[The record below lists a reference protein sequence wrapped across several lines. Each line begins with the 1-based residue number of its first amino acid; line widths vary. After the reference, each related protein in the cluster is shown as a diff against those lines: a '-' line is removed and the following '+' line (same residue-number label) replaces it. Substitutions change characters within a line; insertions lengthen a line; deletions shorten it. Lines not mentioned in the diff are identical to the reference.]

1 MRIRLPVLKVPSR
14 SGLKKQL
21 RNFPNGQELPV
32 WCSDADCIAQGGK
45 RQNRLRRYGSR
56 YYFFIYIF
64 FVFSKDDIIVVHSHI
79 LITFFIFIN
88 TSEQR
93 RNCVAPHVLLYYEL
107 VAQRQSKRHLL
118 SCAWVRIPSGLL
130 FFTVTRHLYRIN
142 IDSIFF

>member
-45 RQNRLRRYGSR
+45 RVQIL
-56 YYFFIYIF
+56 FFYLHF

-93 RNCVAPHVLLYYEL
+93 RNCVAPHVLLYYKL
-107 VAQRQSKRHLL
+107 VAQRQSKRHSL
-118 SCAWVRIPSGLL
+118 SCAWVRITSGLL